1 MPLPLSSFLSFSLT
15 VMFNFILHDQRKG
28 PIWNIIMWTSLF
40 LGQGV
45 IICLYSQEWYAQ
57 RYCPL
62 EEVTLAAF
70 FFMHFG
76 APVLPPF
83 HVMFWFFFISA
94 FILWVTEASL
104 LELSQRPDVRPGQTV
119 IHVWTTAEDH
129 HWPVKIWPALC
140 YCHNFRSFVF
150 VCLFYCSKVVTASAK
165 MFFIVTAKWCLTFPF
180 YVLKKWTFEA
190 KFTEVHIKSHVNS
203 FICIYYLFFKCIPI

>member
-1 MPLPLSSFLSFSLT
+1 MLLTLLCFYCLESHPDLLENSAKPVYCNSVCYFGTDQFEFCLSVLMPLPLSSFLSFSLT

-83 HVMFWFFFISA
+83 HVMF
-94 FILWVTEASL
+94 
-104 LELSQRPDVRPGQTV
+104 
-119 IHVWTTAEDH
+119 
-129 HWPVKIWPALC
+129 
-140 YCHNFRSFVF
+140 
-150 VCLFYCSKVVTASAK
+150 
-165 MFFIVTAKWCLTFPF
+165 
-180 YVLKKWTFEA
+180 
-190 KFTEVHIKSHVNS
+190 
-203 FICIYYLFFKCIPI
+203 